1 MVAVITGGAGAL
13 GRGIGRTLAE
23 TGWEVVVSAVNE
35 AERERYDGP
44 GTAAVVDLRD
54 LNAVKAWADQLGP
67 VGALVCCAGG
77 FSMQPVT
84 AFEAADYDF
93 LLDINLRTAA
103 NALRA
108 FSPAM
113 PRGAAIVFVG
123 AQSWPGAAGVAL
135 YAASKAA
142 VVSLARSA
150 ALDLKPRGVR
160 VNTILPDM
168 IDTPANR
175 RAMPDADFESWQ
187 KPAEI
192 GAVVRFLC
200 SSDASVVS
208 GNALS
213 LAR

>member
-1 MVAVITGGAGAL
+1 MKAVITGGAGAL
-13 GRGIGRTLAE
+13 GRGIGQSLAGS
-23 TGWEVVVSAVNE
+23 GWDVVVSAVDD
-35 AERERYDGP
+35 AERTRYDGL
-44 GTAAVVDLRD
+44 GAADVVDLRD
-54 LNAVKAWADQLGP
+54 LAAVLAWAERLGP
-67 VGALVCCAGG
+67 VDALVCCAGG
-77 FSMQPVT
+77 FSMQPIT
-84 AFEAADYDF
+84 GFESKDFDF

-108 FSPAM
+108 FTPGM
-113 PRGAAIVFVG
+113 PRGGSVVLVG

-142 VVSLARSA
+142 VVSLGKSA
-150 ALDLKPRGVR
+150 ALDLKGQGVR

-175 RAMPDADFESWQ
+175 RSMPDANFDAWQ

-200 SSDASVVS
+200 SPDAAVVS
-208 GNALS
+208 GNAIALG
-213 LAR
+213 R